1 MYLKCA
7 ELIQIKIVNAG
18 ENYSLMANVKFE
30 KYFGLLD
37 SKWNITNCLLMSA
50 FINVDQMKRERQR
63 EGERENERSKTM
75 RCIPFALQ
83 TQLRVRLRLRL
94 SYALDHNSLSLPL
107 SLSGSFLHHPP
118 AL

>member
-7 ELIQIKIVNAG
+7 ELIHLAKEIKIVNAG

-63 EGERENERSKTM
+63 EGEREQNNAVHSI
-75 RCIPFALQ
+75 CFADAAQ
-83 TQLRVRLRLRL
+83 SQ
-94 SYALDHNSLSLPL
+94 AE
-107 SLSGSFLHHPP
+107 
-118 AL
+118 A